1 MSVATA
7 NGRADGDAGSRSVR
21 RALDVFELMLSVDE
35 PLSIGEIIARLSIP
49 KSTAYD
55 LVRTLTDAQ
64 YLERVSGGGFFLG
77 RKLFELGMAY
87 KSHIDLVR
95 EGSRV
100 VEELR
105 DLTGETVQMS
115 VLENDMMLVLVKEEG
130 SKPIRI
136 ISRVGSR
143 VPVNWAASGRLLVS
157 DLSDDALRGLLKR
170 SIRQSPSGH
179 AVVDLDQLISQVRAS
194 RRRGY
199 SLEVNEATIHAGC
212 VAAPVIDAN
221 NRCVAALSVVAPE
234 QRLAPA
240 DKKRLIDAVRSAAG
254 ELSRRIGGGGSG

>member
-1 MSVATA
+1 MDIAAA
-7 NGRADGDAGSRSVR
+7 NLSAEADSGSRSVR
-21 RALDVFELMLSVDE
+21 RAIEIFELLLSVDE
-35 PLSIGEIIARLSIP
+35 PLSVGAIIERLAIP

-55 LVRTLTDAQ
+55 LVKTLTEAQ
-64 YLERVSGGGFFLG
+64 YLERVSGGGLFLG
-77 RKLFELGMAY
+77 RKLFELGMSY

-130 SKPIRI
+130 FMPIRI

-157 DLSDDALRGLLKR
+157 DLDDDDLRGLLGR
-170 SIRQSPSGH
+170 SIRQSPSGQ
-179 AVVDLDQLISQVRAS
+179 AVIDAEMLLLQIRVDRK
-194 RRRGY
+194 RGY
-199 SLEVNEATIHAGC
+199 AVEVNEANIHAGC

-240 DKKRLIDAVRSAAG
+240 DRERLIEAVRSAAG
-254 ELSRRIGGGGSG
+254 KLSGRIGGAGTA

>member
-1 MSVATA
+1 MNAATDVSM
-7 NGRADGDAGSRSVR
+7 DGDAGSRSVR
-21 RALDVFELMLSVDE
+21 RAIEIFELMLAVDE
-35 PLSIGEIIARLSIP
+35 PLSVGEIIARLSIP

-64 YLERVSGGGFFLG
+64 YLERASGGGLFLG

-130 SKPIRI
+130 SMPIRI

-157 DLSDDALRGLLKR
+157 DLDDEALRGLLKR
-170 SIRQSPSGH
+170 SIRQSQSGQ
-179 AVVDLDQLISQVRAS
+179 AVVDIDRLIAEVRAA
-194 RRRGY
+194 RERGY
-199 SLEVNEATIHAGC
+199 ALEVNEANIHAGC
-212 VAAPVIDAN
+212 VAAPVVDAN
-221 NRCVAALSVVAPE
+221 DRCVAALSVVAPE
-234 QRLAPA
+234 QRLAPD
-240 DKKRLIDAVRSAAG
+240 DKERLIEAVRSAAG
-254 ELSRRIGGGGSG
+254 KLSRRIGGLGTV

>member
-7 NGRADGDAGSRSVR
+7 NDRAESDAGSRSVR
-21 RALDVFELMLSVDE
+21 RAIDIFELMLSVDE

-55 LVRTLTDAQ
+55 LVRTLTDAH
-64 YLERVSGGGFFLG
+64 YLERVAGGGFFLG

-130 SKPIRI
+130 SMPIRI

-157 DLSDDALRGLLKR
+157 DLPEEALRGLLRR
-170 SIRQSPSGH
+170 SIRQSPSGQ
-179 AVVDLDQLISQVRAS
+179 AVMDVDCLVSQVRADRK
-194 RRRGY
+194 RRY
-199 SLEVNEATIHAGC
+199 ALEVNEANIHAGC

-221 NRCVAALSVVAPE
+221 DRCVAALSIVAPE
-234 QRLAPA
+234 QRLGPA
-240 DKKRLIDAVRSAAG
+240 DRKRLVAAVRSAASK
-254 ELSRRIGGGGSG
+254 LSRRIGGDGAI